1 MDRSDIV
8 IVGGGLAAAS
18 AADAY
23 RKADGTGS
31 VTIISR
37 EPARPV
43 HRPPLSKEY
52 LRGEET
58 LDKVFVHPGE
68 YYPEHGISLQLETG
82 AEAIDLASKQ
92 VSLSTGENLAF
103 EKLVL
108 ATGARPRRLN
118 VPGRDLEGVH
128 YLRSLGSSTRLQKAA
143 TGGENAVIVGAGFIG
158 MEVAASLTQRGVACT
173 VVEVAPRMWARIVP
187 EIVSTFIQRYFE
199 ERGVRFLFGRGV
211 KALAGTDRVEAVIL
225 EDGTRL
231 PADLVVAGVGA
242 ELNTK
247 LAEAAGLETDRGVV
261 VDEYLRTSHPDVYA
275 IGDIAAY
282 PDAIAGRIHLEHWD
296 NALAQGRVVGR
307 TLAGR
312 PEPYEHIAY
321 FFSDMFDLSLH
332 MVGYPE
338 GWDDIIVRG
347 DPASGA
353 FTTIYV
359 KDGVIRAAL
368 ELNDS
373 GRIGTW
379 RRLIRARQ
387 PVAGVANRLAD
398 PEFDPK
404 SLMLAVAG

>member
-8 IVGGGLAAAS
+8 IIGGGLAAAS

-23 RKADGTGS
+23 RKAGGTGS
-31 VTIISR
+31 VTIVSR

-52 LRGEET
+52 LRGDEE
-58 LDKVFVHPGE
+58 LEKVFVHPAD
-68 YYPEHGISLQLETG
+68 YYPTHDVDLLLETG

-92 VSLSTGENLAF
+92 ASLSTGEVLRF
-103 EKLVL
+103 GKLVL
-108 ATGARPRRLN
+108 ATGARPRRLRA
-118 VPGRDLEGVH
+118 PGSDLQGVH
-128 YLRSLGSSTRLQKAA
+128 YLRSLGSSTRLREESTAGGKA
-143 TGGENAVIVGAGFIG
+143 VMIGAGFIG

-173 VVEVAPRMWARIVP
+173 VVEMAPRMWARIVP
-187 EIVSTFIQRYFE
+187 EVVSTFIQRYFE
-199 ERGVRFLFGRGV
+199 QRGVRFSFGRGV
-211 KALAGTDRVEAVIL
+211 QALAGTDRVEAVIL
-225 EDGTRL
+225 EDGVTL
-231 PADLVVAGVGA
+231 PADLVVAGLGA

-247 LAEAAGLETDRGVV
+247 LAETAGLETNGGVV

-282 PDAIAGRIHLEHWD
+282 PDPIAGRVHLEHWD
-296 NALAQGRVVGR
+296 NALQQGRAVGR
-307 TLAGR
+307 TLAGQ
-312 PEPYEHIAY
+312 PEPYEHVAY

-332 MVGYPE
+332 MVGYPAD
-338 GWDDIIVRG
+338 WDDIVVRG
-347 DPASGA
+347 APESGS

-359 KDGVIRAAL
+359 KDGVIRAVL

-387 PVAGVANRLAD
+387 PVAGIAGRLAD
-398 PEFDPK
+398 PEFAPK
-404 SLMLAVAG
+404 GLLLAAA